1 MRETNDRH
9 EITHVKHLMPFWKIY
24 SYKILFAFELE
35 QMHSRDRLFFDIHHV
50 FITYPE
56 HDIINNVCKKCNL
69 LLLHRKWKLILWIH
83 GKFQLWSLGPRTQEY
98 RKGDRVGT
106 VPGSR
111 RKYIVLQL
119 LYLGPMI
126 QECRKED
133 RRKVQEYRTTYMKK
147 NQQVDG
153 KFQLWPRPQD
163 TRAHLH

>member
-1 MRETNDRH
+1 MTLLLLSDGLTSTSIKQRRLSCMLMRETNDRH

-83 GKFQLWSLGPRTQEY
+83 GKFILYQT
-98 RKGDRVGT
+98 
-106 VPGSR
+106 
-111 RKYIVLQL
+111 YIVLL
-119 LYLGPMI
+119 
-126 QECRKED
+126 KWN
-133 RRKVQEYRTTYMKK
+133 KK
-147 NQQVDG
+147 RYSRFILFLCIWFWF
-153 KFQLWPRPQD
+153 K
-163 TRAHLH
+163 

>member
-69 LLLHRKWKLILWIH
+69 LLLHRKWKLIIWIH
-83 GKFQLWSLGPRTQEY
+83 GKFHFLPNLHKPIYNDIKWDIQ
-98 RKGDRVGT
+98 D
-106 VPGSR
+106 
-111 RKYIVLQL
+111 
-119 LYLGPMI
+119 LYYFYVYGLDFNDNWI
-126 QECRKED
+126 LSH
-133 RRKVQEYRTTYMKK
+133 YL
-147 NQQVDG
+147 DG
-153 KFQLWPRPQD
+153 FLVADVINSQGNNHSEFRNF
-163 TRAHLH
+163 